1 MVCVQPV
8 GNDGQSNGDIA
19 VDIAHAID
27 IPRQCAVVG
36 CEGDVEEGCAELAVG
51 LARVQRGGDD
61 HVLGGGEGEERH
73 A

>member
-1 MVCVQPV
+1 
-8 GNDGQSNGDIA
+8 
-19 VDIAHAID
+19 
-27 IPRQCAVVG
+27 
-36 CEGDVEEGCAELAVG
+36 LAVC